1 MLGYITSKGGD
12 TILYYD
18 NREFDTQIQYEVY
31 VLRKFLGKHYGDDK
45 AVLLI
50 KKYSKNLDGL
60 AKSLGEKDITFFNLY
75 FLSEIFVPQ
84 DGNVA
89 RTLSKSH
96 YEMFGLLNETF
107 VDDKYD
113 KINIVVSRGWAKTTT
128 CNLSLTV
135 WAKCYKKSIFTVVGA
150 KTDND
155 AQQFISSISNVFKT
169 NKKIINT
176 FGLLVDD
183 KRKDLK
189 CNANEIELT
198 NGTCIRA
205 IGSGTSLRGI
215 NWRSVRPTLLAMDD
229 FQSEANILTDD
240 ARIKQYNK
248 WTKEVEQCGDK
259 AVFRAGKK
267 IKSATKIVSVGTVL
281 HIECLISRLIRNKD
295 YKTFLRRAIVLED
308 GQTVDEIFD
317 SELWSECKRLYFN
330 DKYEDSKAV
339 AKDFYEEHKQEMK
352 FPVLWEEKWDCF
364 NDLAIPYWE
373 NRQAFMSEMM
383 NDATSIGTK
392 WFKSVVTQT
401 KEEIEEHNFI
411 KTMLCVDPASTTNKK
426 SDFTAMVVGSE
437 ATNSFKYMRELVLDK
452 FEFNKYCE
460 KVVELLLQ
468 YDEITHIYIEK
479 NTFQGADVVKI
490 KELIAKEPK
499 LKNKRYEWQN
509 EMQRTNKD
517 EKISTIIDN
526 VNNGQVIFVD
536 NNKDF
541 VDLLLEFQGQKYTLH
556 DDSAD
561 ITAECV
567 NRLDKIKRN
576 NVISLFDRTKIG
588 L

>member
-1 MLGYITSKGGD
+1 MVA
-12 TILYYD
+12 ILYYD
-18 NREFDTQIQYEVY
+18 NREFTQIQYEVY
-31 VLRKFLGKHYGDDK
+31 VLKKYLTKHYDEKK
-45 AVLLI
+45 AILLI
-50 KKYSKNLDGL
+50 KKYSKELDKL
-60 AKSLGEKDITFFNLY
+60 AKALGEKDIEFFNLY
-75 FLSEIFVPQ
+75 FLSEIFIPQ
-84 DGNVA
+84 DDNTA

-96 YEMFGLLNETF
+96 FEMFGLLNDTF
-107 VDDKYD
+107 VKDLYD

-128 CNLSLTV
+128 GDLSLTV

-198 NGTCIRA
+198 NNTCIRA

-215 NWRSVRPTLLAMDD
+215 NWKSVRPTMLVMDD
-229 FQSEANILTDD
+229 FQSEVNILTDD
-240 ARIKQYNK
+240 ARLKQYNK

-259 AVFRAGKK
+259 AVFRNGKK
-267 IKSATKIVSVGTVL
+267 IKSATKIVSIGTVL
-281 HIECLISRLIRNKD
+281 HIDCLISKLIRNKD
-295 YKTFLRRAIVLED
+295 YKTFLRRAIVLEN
-308 GQTVDEIFD
+308 GQTVDDIFD

-339 AKDFYEEHKQEMK
+339 AKEFYEKHKQEMK

-364 NDLAIPYWE
+364 NDIAIPYWE

>member
-1 MLGYITSKGGD
+1 MVV
-12 TILYYD
+12 ILYYD
-18 NREFDTQIQYEVY
+18 NKEFTQIQYEVY
-31 VLRKFLGKHYGDDK
+31 VLKKYLTKHYDEKK
-45 AVLLI
+45 AILLI
-50 KKYSKNLDGL
+50 KKYSKELDKL
-60 AKSLGEKDITFFNLY
+60 AKALGEKDIEFFNLY
-75 FLSEIFVPQ
+75 FLSEIFIPQ
-84 DGNVA
+84 DDNAA
-89 RTLSKSH
+89 RTLSESH
-96 YEMFGLLNETF
+96 FEMFGLLNDTF
-107 VDDKYD
+107 VKDLYD

-128 CNLSLTV
+128 GDLSLTV

-198 NGTCIRA
+198 NNTCIRA

-215 NWRSVRPTLLAMDD
+215 NWKSVRPTMLVMDD
-229 FQSEANILTDD
+229 FQSEVNILTDD
-240 ARIKQYNK
+240 ARLKQYNK

-259 AVFRAGKK
+259 AVFRNGKK
-267 IKSATKIVSVGTVL
+267 IKSATKIVSIGTVL
-281 HIECLISRLIRNKD
+281 HIDCLISKLIRNKD
-295 YKTFLRRAIVLED
+295 YKTFLRRAIVLEN
-308 GQTVDEIFD
+308 GQTVDDIFD

-339 AKDFYEEHKQEMK
+339 AKDFYEKHKKEMK
-352 FPVLWEEKWDCF
+352 FPVIWEEKWDCF

>member
-1 MLGYITSKGGD
+1 M
-12 TILYYD
+12 
-18 NREFDTQIQYEVY
+18 Y

-107 VDDKYD
+107 VEDKYD

-229 FQSEANILTDD
+229 FQSEVNILTDD

-259 AVFRAGKK
+259 AVYRNGKK

-295 YKTFLRRAIVLED
+295 YKTFLRRAIILED

-317 SELWSECKRLYFN
+317 SPLWIECKRLYFN
-330 DKYEDSKAV
+330 DKFEDSKAV
-339 AKDFYEEHKQEMK
+339 AKAFYEEHKGEMQ

-383 NDATSIGTK
+383 NDATSIGEK
-392 WFKSVVTQT
+392 WFKSVRTQT
-401 KEEIEEHNFI
+401 KEEIENHTFI
-411 KTMLCVDPASTTNKK
+411 KTMIAIDPASTTNKK
-426 SDFTAMVVGSE
+426 SDFTAMVVGSQ
-437 ATNSFKYMRELVLDK
+437 ATNGFKYMRELVLDK

-460 KVVELLLQ
+460 KVVELLLM
-468 YDEITHIYIEK
+468 YEDITHIYIEK
-479 NTFQGADVVKI
+479 NTYQGADVVKI

-499 LKNKRYEWQN
+499 LRNKRYEWLN

-536 NNKDF
+536 NNKEF
-541 VDLLLEFQGQKYTLH
+541 VDLLLDFQGQKYTLH

-567 NRLDKIKRN
+567 NRLDKIVKN
-576 NVISLFDRTKIG
+576 NVISLFNRTKIG